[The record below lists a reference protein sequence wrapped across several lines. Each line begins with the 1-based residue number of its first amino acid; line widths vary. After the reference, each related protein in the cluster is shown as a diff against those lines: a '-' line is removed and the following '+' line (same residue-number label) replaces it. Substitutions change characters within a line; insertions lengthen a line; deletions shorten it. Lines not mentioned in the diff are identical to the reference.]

1 MLAPQRSSIL
11 LHHSIGAYTH
21 TVCYMQAAGSRIGN
35 IVEGATG
42 LTLAFAVGFWYSW
55 LLTILLM
62 AVVPLYIFSGWV
74 HVWASKGFAG
84 LQSGA
89 FKDASEVSNFL

>member
-1 MLAPQRSSIL
+1 MM
-11 LHHSIGAYTH
+11 HKH
-21 TVCYMQAAGSRIGN
+21 TLCSMQAAGSRIGN

-42 LTLAFAVGFWYSW
+42 LALAFVIGLRYTW